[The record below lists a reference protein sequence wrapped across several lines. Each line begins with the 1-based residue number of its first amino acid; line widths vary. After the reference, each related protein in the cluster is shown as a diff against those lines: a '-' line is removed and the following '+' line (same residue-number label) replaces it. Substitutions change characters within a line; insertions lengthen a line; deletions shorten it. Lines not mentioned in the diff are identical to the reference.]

1 MIGTFIIYLR
11 KMNFNRLI
19 KDSKEGLKRK
29 ISSRREKIS
38 VSVDEFNNLSKKYF
52 YQIKEGEN
60 LTIKYDKKDRE
71 ILVFILRWN
80 YNLWIDINED
90 SIEVHSCFPKVF
102 EIISEVNKLNH
113 PHTPKTF
120 KKGTKM
126 YFNSSSY
133 SSSNWLNGIPLWD
146 NKDEEVSHG
155 LKPSCQVNY
164 DYIEIIKG

>member
-1 MIGTFIIYLR
+1 
-11 KMNFNRLI
+11 MNFSRLI

-29 ISSRREKIS
+29 ISSRRERIS

-52 YQIKEGEN
+52 NRIKEGEN
-60 LTIKYDKKDRE
+60 LIINHDKKDKE
-71 ILVFILRWN
+71 TLVFILRWY

-90 SIEVHSCFPKVF
+90 SIEVWSFFPKEF
-102 EIISEVNKLNH
+102 IIISEVNKVNH

-133 SSSNWLNGIPLWD
+133 SLSNWLTGIPLWD
-146 NKDEEVSHG
+146 NKDEEAGRG
-155 LKPSCQVNY
+155 LNPSCQVY
-164 DYIEIIKG
+164 YGYIEVFRSYL

>member
-1 MIGTFIIYLR
+1 
-11 KMNFNRLI
+11 MNFNRLI

-29 ISSRREKIS
+29 ISSRRERIS
-38 VSVDEFNNLSKKYF
+38 ISVDEFNNLSKKYF
-52 YQIKEGEN
+52 NQIKEGEN
-60 LTIKYDKKDRE
+60 LIITLDKKDKE
-71 ILVFILRWN
+71 ILVFILRWY
-80 YNLWIDINED
+80 YNLWIDINEY
-90 SIEVHSCFPKVF
+90 SIKVYSSFPKEF
-102 EIISEVNKLNH
+102 EIICEVNKLNH

-120 KKGTKM
+120 KIGTKM

-146 NKDEEVSHG
+146 NKDEEVGHG

>member
-1 MIGTFIIYLR
+1 
-11 KMNFNRLI
+11 MNFNRLI

-29 ISSRREKIS
+29 ISSRRERIS

-52 YQIKEGEN
+52 NQIKEGKN
-60 LTIKYDKKDRE
+60 LIIKYDKKDKE
-71 ILVFILRWN
+71 ILLFILRWY
-80 YNLWIDINED
+80 YNLWVDINED
-90 SIEVHSCFPKVF
+90 SIEVYSFFPKDF

-113 PHTPKTF
+113 PHTPKIF

-133 SSSNWLNGIPLWD
+133 SSSNLLNGIPLWV
-146 NKDEEVSHG
+146 NKDEEVGHG

-164 DYIEIIKG
+164 GYIEIIKG